1 MMSGA
6 TAMLLPGARQ
16 LTLDLGHAES
26 FARTDFFVTTS
37 NADALAT
44 VEHWPDWPAPVLAL
58 VGPQGSGRSH
68 LASIWAAAA
77 GARFLSGRALQVA
90 SLPAA
95 LATGALV
102 LEDMAAGFDE
112 RALFHLLNLAR
123 EHGAFVLLTATV
135 PPAAWSVSIA
145 DLASRL
151 RSIPTA
157 AIGAPDDALL
167 RAVLFKL
174 FADRQLQVDENLI
187 AFLLPRIERSLTAAR
202 AAVALLDE
210 TALRQGRA
218 VNRTLAAELFRE
230 QYELFREAE

>member
-1 MMSGA
+1 MTSGA
-6 TAMLLPGARQ
+6 TAMPLPGARQ
-16 LTLDLGHAES
+16 LALDLGHAES
-26 FARTDFFVTTS
+26 FARTDFFVTAS
-37 NADALAT
+37 NAAALET
-44 VEHWPDWPAPVLAL
+44 IEQWPDWPAPVLAL
-58 VGPQGSGRSH
+58 VGPEGSGRSH
-68 LASIWAAAA
+68 LAAIWAAAS
-77 GARFLSGRALQVA
+77 GARFLSARALQLA

-102 LEDMAAGFDE
+102 LEDMAPGFDE

-123 EHGAFVLLTATV
+123 EHEAFVLLTATAS
-135 PPAAWSVSIA
+135 PATWMVSIA

-151 RSIPTA
+151 RSVPTA

-167 RAVLFKL
+167 RAVMFKL
-174 FADRQLQVDENLI
+174 FADRQLQVDETLI

-210 TALRQGRA
+210 SALRQGRA

-230 QYELFREAE
+230 QYDLFREVD